1 MPSPSQKNAGKLQSK
16 GAELELATTFGKGF
30 ELSYNFGYT
39 DAKYTSLKLP
49 SDGEEVNFNGNKQV
63 FTPNITSSL
72 ALQYSHRI
80 AQKQNLQF
88 VVRGEWFYFG
98 KQYFDL
104 ANQIAQSPYDLF
116 NTRVGFSS
124 KHADLF
130 FWMRNIGDVKY
141 IGYAYDFG
149 GVHLAEPQT
158 LGVTLTAKF

>member
-1 MPSPSQKNAGKLQSK
+1 MPSPSQNAGKLQSK
-16 GAELELATTFGKGF
+16 GAELELAATFGKGF

-80 AQKQNLQF
+80 AQKQNLA
-88 VVRGEWFYFG
+88 VRGAWRMV
-98 KQYFDL
+98 
-104 ANQIAQSPYDLF
+104 LF
-116 NTRVGFSS
+116 RQTVFRPCQPDCAITLRFIQHTWASSS